1 MPFTD
6 CIPIVDEVPRTCFAC
21 FESNVCIQISGRCGP
36 CDAKAR
42 LKEKWK
48 SGDLTASETSTSSS
62 SSSSSSQNEE
72 SKSELPRFLA
82 SSETRLGDIRSGH
95 HSPQSRISTQPVTR
109 IEVQGDG
116 TRQLL
121 PPTQDLIQV
130 PPVLPL
136 EITTTPL
143 PGFSTPC
150 LACFDRVSCAAHP
163 KSTSNPASTFITP
176 YKLLS
181 IRPKYRAFTASES
194 PFQKSPLA
202 SAIPCLACFDE
213 TVCAYH
219 LKSGWDEKAVT
230 ACGSCRLAG
239 LECDEAKPG
248 CSACGERGVECLY
261 ITGEVK
267 SENDDGTFLLFFCIS
282 SLTQGQCLY
291 GESSKDDKMR

>member
-130 PPVLPL
+130 PPVLPS

-143 PGFSTPC
+143 PPKTSLRT
-150 LACFDRVSCAAHP
+150 SEQQAH
-163 KSTSNPASTFITP
+163 KDSSGTRSKHT
-176 YKLLS
+176 LS
-181 IRPKYRAFTASES
+181 EQHAQQYRHNN
-194 PFQKSPLA
+194 
-202 SAIPCLACFDE
+202 I
-213 TVCAYH
+213 H
-219 LKSGWDEKAVT
+219 
-230 ACGSCRLAG
+230 
-239 LECDEAKPG
+239 
-248 CSACGERGVECLY
+248 
-261 ITGEVK
+261 
-267 SENDDGTFLLFFCIS
+267 
-282 SLTQGQCLY
+282 
-291 GESSKDDKMR
+291 